1 MIHIIKCNPARL
13 RAQDDVFFGH
23 RVAAPQRLSTTHRI
37 QQPKIGNIFGKT
49 NQSDEILQQ
58 IITIAEETNRGI
70 DTTPGQLRELKACFS
85 KLRDLTSKGESL
97 RNLNPKSLDATW
109 RLLWTTEKEIL
120 FILKYASIFGT
131 QAGQVYQVIDLNSN
145 RLQNC
150 IEFPPEGAFVV
161 DSYIDFDKDSKR
173 CSFEFKG
180 ARLDLPGGKSIAFP
194 PKGKGSFRTLAL
206 TSKYRIAED
215 SRGDFLIIERV
226 GPPRTF

>member
-1 MIHIIKCNPARL
+1 MIHIIAKSNPSRL
-13 RAQDDVFFGH
+13 RAQDAFWGY
-23 RVAAPQRLSTTHRI
+23 RVAAPQRRSTSDRI

-49 NQSDEILQQ
+49 NQSDEILKE
-58 IITIAEETNRGI
+58 IISIAEGTNRGI
-70 DTTPGQLRELKACFS
+70 DTTPGQLRELKEYFS
-85 KLRDLTSKGESL
+85 KLRDLTSNGGEFL
-97 RNLNPKSLDATW
+97 RNVKSLDATW

-120 FILKYASIFGT
+120 FILKYAGIFGT
-131 QAGQVYQVIDLNSN
+131 QAGEVYQVIDLNSN

-161 DSYIDFDKDSKR
+161 DSYIDFDKESKR

-180 ARLDLPGGKSIAFP
+180 ARLDLPGGKSFELP

-206 TSKYRIAED
+206 NAKYRIAED